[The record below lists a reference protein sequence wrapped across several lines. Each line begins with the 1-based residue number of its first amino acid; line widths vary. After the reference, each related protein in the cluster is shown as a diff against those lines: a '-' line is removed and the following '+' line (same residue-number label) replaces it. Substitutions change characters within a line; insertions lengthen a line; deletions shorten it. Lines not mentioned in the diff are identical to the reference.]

1 MAKPNSWT
9 AVSIVCT
16 SGSCAAARALKGKRY
31 LSGAA
36 PRLPLPDCTAPGT
49 CRCTYKKFADRRAGP
64 RREADTSGLRTS
76 SPVKPDRRASRGRRS
91 TDH

>member
-1 MAKPNSWT
+1 MAKPQSW
-9 AVSIVCT
+9 AAISIVCT
-16 SGSCAAARALKGKRY
+16 SRSCAAAHALKGKRY

-36 PRLPLPDCTAPGT
+36 PRVPLPDCTSPGT
-49 CRCTYKKFADRRAGP
+49 CSCTYKKFVDRRAGP

-76 SPVKPDRRASRGRRS
+76 SPVNPNRRASRGRRS